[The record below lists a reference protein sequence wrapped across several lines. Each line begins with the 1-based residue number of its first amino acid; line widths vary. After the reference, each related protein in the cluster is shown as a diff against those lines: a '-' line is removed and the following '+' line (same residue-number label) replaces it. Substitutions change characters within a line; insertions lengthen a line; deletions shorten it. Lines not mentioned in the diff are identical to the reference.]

1 MLDVLDRFLMMRCRA
16 IFQAVI
22 AFRWNGSGGLGVAK
36 WDKHNVICELMLFPS
51 QCSTKTVRK
60 IRIGGTGFTERVV
73 RCL

>member
-36 WDKHNVICELMLFPS
+36 WDTH
-51 QCSTKTVRK
+51 T
-60 IRIGGTGFTERVV
+60 
-73 RCL
+73 